1 VSKLIFEQSVPGRRA
16 LTFPPLAREERETPL
31 PLPAACCADAPP
43 ALPEV
48 SELDVVRH
56 FTRLSQENFSVDTQ
70 FYPLGSCTMKYNPR
84 ICEKVAALDGFAGL
98 HPLLPRLRGGASLT
112 QGALEVLW
120 RTEHLLCEL
129 TGMRAFTLQPMAGAH
144 GELTGMLLIAAYHR
158 ANGGGRHQ
166 VLIPDSAHGTNP
178 ASASIAGFSVVSV
191 GTDADGNVDLDDF
204 KAKLTPE
211 TAAVMLTCP
220 NTLGL
225 FERRVRDL
233 ADLAHA
239 NGTLLYYDGA
249 NMNALMGRARPGDL
263 GFDVVHLNVHKTLAT
278 PHGGGGPGAG
288 PVGVTEALAPFLPVP
303 TVVRHD
309 DGTYAL
315 HDDRPRSIGA
325 VAPFYGH
332 FAVLVRA
339 FAYLLALGGNG
350 LREATDHAVLNA
362 NYLRVKL
369 QELFDIPYNR
379 ICMHEVLLSAERQT
393 KQHGVR
399 ALDIA
404 KALIDAGYHPPTIY
418 FPLIVHE
425 AMMIEPTETESKDT
439 LDAFIADLLRIA
451 QLAETRPE
459 SFAALP
465 ETTVISRVDE
475 TRAARAMI
483 LKA

>member
-1 VSKLIFEQSVPGRRA
+1 
-16 LTFPPLAREERETPL
+16 
-31 PLPAACCADAPP
+31 
-43 ALPEV
+43 
-48 SELDVVRH
+48 
-56 FTRLSQENFSVDTQ
+56 
-70 FYPLGSCTMKYNPR
+70 
-84 ICEKVAALDGFAGL
+84 
-98 HPLLPRLRGGASLT
+98 
-112 QGALEVLW
+112 
-120 RTEHLLCEL
+120 
-129 TGMRAFTLQPMAGAH
+129 
-144 GELTGMLLIAAYHR
+144 
-158 ANGGGRHQ
+158 
-166 VLIPDSAHGTNP
+166 
-178 ASASIAGFSVVSV
+178 
-191 GTDADGNVDLDDF
+191 
-204 KAKLTPE
+204 
-211 TAAVMLTCP
+211 MLTCP

-225 FERRVRDL
+225 FERQVREL

-303 TVVRHD
+303 TVVRRD
-309 DGTYAL
+309 DGCYAL
-315 HDDRPRSIGA
+315 SDDHPSSIGA

-339 FAYLLALGGNG
+339 YAYLLALGGNG

-369 QELFDIPYNR
+369 QAAFDIPYNR
-379 ICMHEVLLSAERQT
+379 ICMHEVLLSAGRQT
-393 KQHGVR
+393 NQTGITT
-399 ALDIA
+399 LDFA

-459 SFAALP
+459 TFAALP
-465 ETTVISRVDE
+465 ETTAISRVDE